1 MDHDA
6 PPPLTL
12 AAMQAALLEAEQQAN
27 AGETVPASEVHAML
41 QRGIEALEADAVAQ
55 R

>member
-1 MDHDA
+1 MDQEA

-12 AAMQAALLEAEQQAN
+12 AAMEAALLEAERELD

-41 QRGIEALEADAVAQ
+41 QSNVG
-55 R
+55 